1 MKKAKKGVVYVATRR
16 EHYLAEAFLSAQSIK
31 DFEPELP
38 ITLFTD
44 LTESPLA
51 RADCFDQTISIDT
64 VRTYKSLW
72 SEGQLD
78 RVSCLINTPYEYT
91 LHLDTDTR
99 VLTPEFIQLFDRLK
113 TIDIGMAICQKD
125 VSKCSQLSG
134 LAMFNVGFILFRK
147 NEKTDQLLEAWQE
160 LTRSHFDMANMEEL
174 PDVEYLRHIE
184 DPETRRELLF
194 MDQTS
199 FVQLLSPE
207 VNRFDLELEIVDECW
222 NFRGTG
228 SARTFEGPVK
238 ISHHPSL
245 RNQLGEDVLKRI
257 EQYWN
262 SGNGDFSRDL
272 LITLRDKLISSENQ
286 AGRKMVQGLID
297 QLTTRP

>member
-1 MKKAKKGVVYVATRR
+1 MKTAEKGVVYIATRTGQFM
-16 EHYLAEAFLSAQSIK
+16 AEAFLSAHSIK

-44 LTESPLA
+44 MPDSTFA
-51 RADCFDQTISIDT
+51 RADCFDQIISIDT
-64 VRTYKSLW
+64 VRTYTSIW

-78 RVSCLINTPYEYT
+78 RVSCLIDSPYEYT

-125 VSKCSQLSG
+125 VSKCATWSG
-134 LAMFNVGFILFRK
+134 LAMFNVGLILFRK
-147 NEKTDQLLEAWQE
+147 NRKTNQLLDAWRE
-160 LTRSHFDMANMEEL
+160 LTRKHFDMTNMEDL
-174 PDVEYLRHIE
+174 PDVEYLRHVE
-184 DPETRRELLF
+184 DPEIRRELLL

-199 FVQLLSPE
+199 FVQLLSPD
-207 VNRFDLELEIVDECW
+207 VNRFDLELEILVERW

-228 SARTFEGPVK
+228 RARTFKGPVN

-245 RNQLGEDVLKRI
+245 RDRLGEDILIRVQNYR
-257 EQYWN
+257 N
-262 SGNGDFSRDL
+262 SGNVDYARDL
-272 LITLRDKLISSENQ
+272 LITLRDDMVSPENQ
-286 AGRKMVQGLID
+286 AGMQMVQGLID
-297 QLTTRP
+297 QLTT

>member
-1 MKKAKKGVVYVATRR
+1 MKKAEKGVVYIATRR
-16 EHYLAEAFLSAQSIK
+16 THYLAEAFLSAHSIK

-44 LTESPLA
+44 LPESPFA
-51 RADCFDQTISIDT
+51 RADCFDQVTSIET
-64 VRTYKSLW
+64 VRTYESLW

-78 RVSCLINTPYEYT
+78 RVSCLIDSPYEYT

-125 VSKCSQLSG
+125 VSKCAQWSG
-134 LAMFNVGFILFRK
+134 LTMFNVGLILFRK
-147 NEKTDQLLEAWQE
+147 NKNTDKLLDAWRE
-160 LTRSHFDMANMEEL
+160 LTRKHFDMTNMEEL
-174 PDVEYLRHIE
+174 PDVEYLRHVE
-184 DPETRRELLF
+184 DPKIRRELLL

-207 VNRFDLELEIVDECW
+207 VNRFELELEILDECW

-228 SARTFEGPVK
+228 RARTFEGPIK

-245 RNQLGEDVLKRI
+245 RQRVGEDVLTRA
-257 EQYWN
+257 ENYRN
-262 SGNGDFSRDL
+262 SGNVDFCRDL
-272 LITLRDKLISSENQ
+272 LIALHDDMIPPENQ
-286 AGRKMVQGLID
+286 AGRKMVQDLID
-297 QLTTRP
+297 QLAT